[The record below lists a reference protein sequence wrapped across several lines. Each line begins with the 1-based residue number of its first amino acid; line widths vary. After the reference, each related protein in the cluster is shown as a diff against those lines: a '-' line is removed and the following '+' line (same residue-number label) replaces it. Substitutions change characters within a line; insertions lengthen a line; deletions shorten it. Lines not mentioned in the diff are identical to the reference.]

1 MKVVIL
7 FLIFILSFSSCKKA
21 EAHAEDMAISVNEN
35 FDEYDT
41 IEFYKN
47 VAHEGRATISYGSK
61 IWNAIASG
69 FNGI

>member
-35 FDEYDT
+35 FDEYDNYR
-41 IEFYKN
+41 IL
-47 VAHEGRATISYGSK
+47 
-61 IWNAIASG
+61 
-69 FNGI
+69 

>member
-1 MKVVIL
+1 
-7 FLIFILSFSSCKKA
+7 
-21 EAHAEDMAISVNEN
+21 MAISVNEN

-47 VAHEGRATISYGSK
+47 VAHEGGATISYGSK